1 MSKQTIFAVVAII
14 ATATVT
20 VNSVNPD
27 QLNRWSSGKCESIR
41 IPLCQDIGY
50 NMTKYPNIFDHPKQ
64 EDAGLEVHQF
74 YPLVKV
80 NCYKHLRFFL
90 CTLYV
95 PICQENYDKW
105 IKPCREVCLAAKK
118 GCEPLMIQYS
128 FEWPKNLECDD
139 LPKMS
144 EQQETGNICAAPPD
158 TPDPNTVD
166 ESGRYPLFNLGNNQC
181 SCQCVHPFHSVPERH
196 SSVANVSGCAYPCYT
211 LTDDI
216 HNKNFITAWIAIWAG
231 TCFVL
236 SAFSILTFLI
246 EPERFQYPERPIFLL
261 AFCQMMV
268 SVGFIIRVIYGHEN
282 VACSSNTIR
291 LNDHQINSCQI
302 VFLLIYYFGM
312 SGSVWWV
319 ILSLTWVL
327 AAANKWSSEAIAGY
341 AHYFHIIAWVLPV
354 LQIMAVFIF
363 GAVDGDPTSGICY
376 VGNTNVQHL
385 LWFVFVPLLVYFVTG
400 VGFLCV
406 GFVNLWRIRSIM
418 QRRHQGI
425 DNTSKMTQLMSKIGI
440 FSVLY
445 IVPAFFVLMVL
456 LYEQHYRP
464 IWERSRLCNC
474 AQQLD
479 FEKNNTWNLLVLIKT
494 ASMLI
499 VGWTS
504 GVWIISGKT
513 VQSWKRV
520 MCCFDGRNAG
530 NKYQPAELI
539 YAPSDCNTLQ
549 VYNKALQH
557 CRPYNSPLLPKKI

>member
-1 MSKQTIFAVVAII
+1 MKFQFAAFLTVIFVILLFAVNAK
-14 ATATVT
+14 
-20 VNSVNPD
+20 
-27 QLNRWSSGKCESIR
+27 QFNRWSPGKCEQIR

-50 NMTKYPNIFDHPKQ
+50 NMTKYPNLFEHPKQ

-80 NCYKHLRFFL
+80 DCYKHLRFFL

-158 TPDPNTVD
+158 TPDPSTLDD
-166 ESGRYPLFNLGNNQC
+166 ERRYPLFNLGNAQC
-181 SCQCVHPFHSVPERH
+181 SCQCVHPFQSVPDKTL
-196 SSVANVSGCAYPCYT
+196 SVANVTGCAYPCYT
-211 LTDDI
+211 LTDDV

-282 VACSSNTIR
+282 VACNSHTIR
-291 LNDHQINSCQI
+291 SNDHQINSCQI
-302 VFLLIYYFGM
+302 VFLLVYYFGM
-312 SGSVWWV
+312 AGSVWWV

-327 AAANKWSSEAIAGY
+327 AAASKWSSEAIASY
-341 AHYFHIIAWVLPV
+341 AHYFHIIAWTLPA
-354 LQIMAVFIF
+354 LQIFAVFIF
-363 GAVDGDPTSGICY
+363 GAVDGDPISGICY
-376 VGNTNVQHL
+376 VGNTNVTYL
-385 LWFVFVPLLVYFVTG
+385 MWFVFVPLLIYFAAG

-406 GFVNLWRIRSIM
+406 GFVHLWRIRSIM
-418 QRRHQGI
+418 QRRHQGM

-445 IVPAFFVLMVL
+445 IVPAFLLLMVL
-456 LYEQHYRP
+456 IYEQHYRP
-464 IWERSRLCNC
+464 LWEKSRLCNC
-474 AQQLD
+474 ADQLD
-479 FEKNNTWNLLVLIKT
+479 LERNNTWNLLVLIKT
-494 ASMLI
+494 ASMLL
-499 VGWTS
+499 VGLTS
-504 GVWIISGKT
+504 GVWIISVKT
-513 VQSWKRV
+513 VQSWRRAL
-520 MCCFDGRNAG
+520 CCFDGRTAG
-530 NKYQPAELI
+530 NKYQPTEMI

-549 VYNKALQH
+549 VYNKALRH
-557 CRPYNSPLLPKKI
+557 CRPYNSPLLPEKI